1 MKAIALISGGLD
13 SVLAARLIQDQG
25 IVVIPLNFKIPFG
38 HKNKRSSIS
47 QADIASRNL
56 KRELKTVNLDEEF
69 LEVIKNPRYGFGS
82 NMNPCID
89 CKILM
94 LAKAK
99 ELMPKLKA
107 AFVITGEVLGQRPMS
122 QHKQAL
128 KIIEQRSSLEGLVL
142 RPLSAKLLPETIPEK
157 EGWVDRSR
165 LLNFS
170 GRSRK
175 PQMGLAKVLDIKDY
189 PNPAGGCLLTDPQ
202 FAQRLKELL
211 LHAELN
217 IENIKLL
224 KLGRHFRIAQDT
236 KLVLGRDEKE
246 NGQLVHLAKEKDYL
260 FFPTEDLAGPTA
272 LGRGNFNEELIKLAC
287 AITCRYCD
295 SNGTMETEIVY
306 KQIPGNEIKI
316 SKIPPLPEEQL
327 ARLKV

>member
-1 MKAIALISGGLD
+1 
-13 SVLAARLIQDQG
+13 
-25 IVVIPLNFKIPFG
+25 
-38 HKNKRSSIS
+38 
-47 QADIASRNL
+47 
-56 KRELKTVNLDEEF
+56 
-69 LEVIKNPRYGFGS
+69 
-82 NMNPCID
+82 
-89 CKILM
+89 
-94 LAKAK
+94 
-99 ELMPKLKA
+99 
-107 AFVITGEVLGQRPMS
+107 
-122 QHKQAL
+122 
-128 KIIEQRSSLEGLVL
+128 
-142 RPLSAKLLPETIPEK
+142 
-157 EGWVDRSR
+157 
-165 LLNFS
+165 
-170 GRSRK
+170 
-175 PQMGLAKVLDIKDY
+175 MGLAKVLDIKDY